1 MIRKNEHTNPKKERT
16 GDRGQPTL
24 EHQVYYRIDQRTT
37 LRQRDPARWPRAREA
52 NTDLITVNAY
62 NPTSAQGYPDR
73 SRWPTS
79 PKRDPG
85 PQGPDFCSMKVPPA
99 VVRSPVAGIPLKY
112 PSLTHRDGAV
122 ADIAYPPPP

>member
-85 PQGPDFCSMKVPPA
+85 PQGPRLLLDEGPA
-99 VVRSPVAGIPLKY
+99 GGGQVTGGWDPAQGSQA
-112 PSLTHRDGAV
+112 SLTGRWRGR
-122 ADIAYPPPP
+122 